1 MREQI
6 VLFVHF
12 FRDYDECYK
21 LVVNSLAMPI
31 IDQKDNYLASGDVQG
46 VSKKRRRLRRRPTM
60 MLGVTVLGACG
71 LVGGGLYER
80 HLLIDEQSTVTAS
93 NERLAAQLASVK
105 QKNKELSEQV
115 LKLSEVALEWQGKYA
130 RDVRSLRSS
139 LRESEASSTII
150 FPSSDDLQAPTDL
163 SLQNSGDWF
172 INFETYYDQA
182 AASSRLRDLRDALSA
197 VDVKL
202 VPGIAPD
209 GREVFRLRAAGF
221 SDRSSTNKTAIWIT
235 SRLDVNDLWIG
246 QSSVEDA
253 RVQEQKRRSSPQ
265 RLLRYVVMVAEY
277 IEVDQARA
285 VAEALSN
292 NGLRA
297 ESAPYTNGTKTTH
310 RVYIPDLPD
319 KETAEAILRGLS
331 KTGSF
336 NGAKIL
342 RSFNIVD

>member
-1 MREQI
+1 
-6 VLFVHF
+6 
-12 FRDYDECYK
+12 
-21 LVVNSLAMPI
+21 MPI
-31 IDQKDNYLASGDVQG
+31 IDHKDDYLLNGDVRG
-46 VSKKRRRLRRRPTM
+46 VSNKRLRLLRRPTV
-60 MLGVTVLGACG
+60 MLGFTVLGACG
-71 LVGGGLYER
+71 LISAWVYDR
-80 HLLIDEQSTVTAS
+80 QLLIDTQRTLTES
-93 NERLAAQLASVK
+93 NEQLAVQLASVK
-105 QKNKELSEQV
+105 QKNTELSEQV
-115 LKLSEVALEWQGKYA
+115 LNLSEVALEWQGKYA
-130 RDVRSLRSS
+130 RDVQSLRSS
-139 LRESEASSTII
+139 LRVAEASSTII
-150 FPSSDDLQAPTDL
+150 FHSSDGLQAPTDT

-182 AASSRLRDLRDALSA
+182 TASNRLKDLRDALSA
-197 VDVKL
+197 VDVRL
-202 VPGIAPD
+202 VPGLAAD

-221 SDRSSTNKTAIWIT
+221 SDRTSTNKAAIWIT

-253 RVQEQKRRSSPQ
+253 RVQEQKQRSSPQ

-285 VAEALSN
+285 VAEALSS
-292 NGLRA
+292 NGIRA

-310 RVYIPDLPD
+310 RVYIPNLPD

>member
-1 MREQI
+1 MN
-6 VLFVHF
+6 VLYFSPIF
-12 FRDYDECYK
+12 YRDSDECYK
-21 LVVNSLAMPI
+21 LVVNSFAMPI
-31 IDQKDNYLASGDVQG
+31 IDQKDNYLLSNDVQG
-46 VSKKRRRLRRRPTM
+46 VSKKRRRLLRRPSVM
-60 MLGVTVLGACG
+60 FGFTVLGACG
-71 LVGGGLYER
+71 LIGGWLYER
-80 HLLIDEQSTVTAS
+80 HLLIDTQRTVTEA
-93 NERLAAQLASVK
+93 NERLAVQLASVK
-105 QKNKELSEQV
+105 QKNTELSEQV

-150 FPSSDDLQAPTDL
+150 FPSSDDLQSPTDP

-172 INFETYYDQA
+172 INFATYYDRA
-182 AASSRLRDLRDALSA
+182 TANSRLRDLRDALSV
-197 VDVKL
+197 VDVRL
-202 VPGIAPD
+202 VPGLAAD

-221 SDRSSTNKTAIWIT
+221 SDRTSTNNAAIWIT
-235 SRLDVNDLWIG
+235 NRLDLDDLWIG

-253 RVQEQKRRSSPQ
+253 DGEEEKQRSTPK

-277 IEVDQARA
+277 IDADQARA
-285 VAEALSN
+285 VAEALSS
-292 NGLRA
+292 NGIHA
-297 ESAPYTNGTKTTH
+297 EPAPYINGTQTTH

-331 KTGSF
+331 RTGSF

>member
-1 MREQI
+1 M
-6 VLFVHF
+6 HF
-12 FRDYDECYK
+12 FRDSDEYYK
-21 LVVNSLAMPI
+21 LVVNSFAMPI
-31 IDQKDNYLASGDVQG
+31 IDQKDNYLLSDDVQG
-46 VSKKRRRLRRRPTM
+46 VSKKRRRLLRRPTVM
-60 MLGVTVLGACG
+60 FGFTVLGACG
-71 LVGGGLYER
+71 LIGAGLYER
-80 HLLIDEQSTVTAS
+80 QLLIHTQRTVTES
-93 NERLAAQLASVK
+93 NERLAVQLASEK
-105 QKNKELSEQV
+105 QKNTELSEQV

-130 RDVRSLRSS
+130 RDVRSLRSA
-139 LRESEASSTII
+139 LRESEASSTFI
-150 FPSSDDLQAPTDL
+150 FPSSDDLQTPTNP

-182 AASSRLRDLRDALSA
+182 TASSRLRDLRGALSA
-197 VDVKL
+197 VDVRL
-202 VPGIAPD
+202 VPGLAAD

-221 SDRSSTNKTAIWIT
+221 SDRTSTNKTAIWIT
-235 SRLDVNDLWIG
+235 SRLDVDDLWIG

-253 RVQEQKRRSSPQ
+253 GVQEQKRQSAPQ

-277 IEVDQARA
+277 IDVDQARA
-285 VAEALSN
+285 VAEALSS
-292 NGLRA
+292 NGISA

-310 RVYIPDLPD
+310 RVYIPNLPD